1 MHLIKQAFLH
11 CQEQKVKVI
20 NAKYVSR
27 LLIDGQNAITCKAMN
42 IASVEK
48 QHKCNQPTVSY
59 SRPTKA
65 DRIFFMRLYNVV
77 SVVNIAEGLQSEPF
91 PFT

>member
-1 MHLIKQAFLH
+1 MHLRKQAFLC
-11 CQEQKVKVI
+11 CQEQKVEVI
-20 NAKYVSR
+20 NEKYVSR
-27 LLIDGQNAITCKAMN
+27 LLIDGPNAITCKAMN

-48 QHKCNQPTVSY
+48 QHKCSQPTVSY
-59 SRPTKA
+59 SRPAKA

-77 SVVNIAEGLQSEPF
+77 SVVSIAEGLQSEPF